1 MKKNSINVGRLNE
14 RINFEVKYAK
24 NLLKNLAE
32 HSNLTIDDCITE
44 LVDNGKEAT
53 LNVGR
58 VEVGIAAP
66 NLPEDVTLLISDNG
80 CGMSKEELEEMF
92 FVCGEGDETKP
103 GIHAKLGGRMAI
115 SKLCAC
121 RKDDKKPAY
130 VVMVTKK
137 EGCPAVK
144 VVWDGEGNPTG
155 EYMSESEKVSNG
167 TVFAFHNVD
176 LSLDDAEKYK
186 PFASTRFCKA
196 IENGFTLIVNGQKL
210 TPENPLYPEFDKE
223 GEISK
228 TFAGETLVVGP
239 KDGKTYVV
247 KYSVR
252 DLSMFYS
259 TDEQRLKYGFI
270 PHQWDRGK
278 DGKCIINE
286 RERMGAFVM
295 VDDIMLVFGGVT
307 SPYIRRTEHAQMN
320 GKRLL
325 LEIPGGLARQLN
337 YQVNKSQGFVGFNR
351 VHALKQLVNDMTK
364 CFENVIQGSV
374 TRAKADHERE
384 VREYKDVKVVSG
396 TRNEVRFAVDDNMSM
411 PKGVFAIKDNGSN
424 KILFNPNS
432 SLLTGVKANLKGF
445 RIAAGVAESVYIAA
459 LEALEDTKKF
469 QPKFSMDNHPR
480 SISVSSRDQVLEY
493 FKEAFENRFMM
504 MTQQ

>member
-1 MKKNSINVGRLNE
+1 MKKNSINVERLNE

-32 HSNLTIDDCITE
+32 HSNFTIYDCITE

-53 LNVGR
+53 SNVGR

-66 NLPEDVTLLISDNG
+66 NMPEGVTLLISDNG
-80 CGMSKEELEEMF
+80 CGMNKEELEEMF
-92 FVCGEGDETKP
+92 FVCGKGDETKP

-115 SKLCAC
+115 SKLCTC
-121 RKDDKKPAY
+121 MKDNKNPAY

-137 EGCPAVK
+137 EGYPAVK

-155 EYMSESEKVSNG
+155 EYISETEKVPNG
-167 TVFAFHNVD
+167 TTFAFHNVVV
-176 LSLDDAEKYK
+176 SMKDAEIYK
-186 PFASTRFCKA
+186 GFASIRFCKA
-196 IENGFTLIVNGQKL
+196 IENGLTLVVNGQEL
-210 TPENPLYPEFDKE
+210 APENPLYPEFDKE

-228 TFAGETLVVGP
+228 IFTGETLVVGP

-259 TDEQRLKYGFI
+259 TDERRLNYGFM
-270 PHQWDRGK
+270 PHRWDVE
-278 DGKCIINE
+278 DGKCLIND
-286 RERMGAFVM
+286 REKMGAFVM
-295 VDDIMLVFGGVT
+295 VGDIMLVFGGVT
-307 SPYIRRTEHAQMN
+307 SPYIHRIEHAQMN

-325 LEIPGGLARQLN
+325 LEIPDGLARQLN

-351 VHALKQLVNDMTK
+351 VHALRQLVNDMTNL
-364 CFENVIQGSV
+364 FNSVIQGSV

-396 TRNEVRFAVDDNMSM
+396 TKNEVRFAVDDNMSM